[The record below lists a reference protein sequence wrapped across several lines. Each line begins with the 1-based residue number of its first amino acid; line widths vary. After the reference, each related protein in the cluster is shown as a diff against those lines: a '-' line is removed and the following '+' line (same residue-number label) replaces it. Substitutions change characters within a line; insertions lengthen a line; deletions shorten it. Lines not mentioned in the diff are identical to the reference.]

1 MITKKINKIEEQET
15 KKGKE
20 KGKGKEESYNI
31 FYKLALFHIE
41 TFINLKKYKTAAA

>member
-15 KKGKE
+15 KRGK
-20 KGKGKEESYNI
+20 KKGKEESYNI